1 MRKYLSGQ
9 GASEYL
15 IILAVVLIVVL
26 VAIALL
32 GAFPSIGGDA
42 RMSETKQY
50 WSSTS
55 PFSILV
61 YNQYG
66 ANMSLTLKNSATEL
80 LIINNITIGNV
91 TANYPLGITFNAGAE
106 KTVTLSGFR
115 NCSAVDYDFF
125 QYNVVIVY
133 NTTYLPNSFTGSKPL
148 IGSCN
153 VG

>member
-15 IILAVVLIVVL
+15 IILAVVLIVAL

-32 GAFPSIGGDA
+32 GAFPSFGGDA

-50 WSSTS
+50 WSSQT
-55 PFSILV
+55 PFSILS

-66 ANMSLTLKNSATEL
+66 SNMSITLKNVATDL
-80 LIINNITIGNV
+80 LTITNISIGNV
-91 TANYPLGITFNAGAE
+91 TANYPSGISFNAGAE
-106 KTVTLSGFR
+106 KTVTISGFR

-125 QYNVVIVY
+125 QYNVVIYY
-133 NTTYLPNSFTGSKPL
+133 NSSYLANTFNGNKPL
-148 IGSCN
+148 IGACN
-153 VG
+153 IQ